1 MTPTYCLTQGFT
13 GGVGS
18 PPASFPHRKGT
29 HMDFLTSSDKT
40 TFYFEELHVNCNG
53 PEGGYAST
61 TTSFEVKDDT
71 VTHKW
76 YFSSTNGEE
85 ATEFDD
91 VFVDN
96 IDTKEDALN
105 YLDGRIERLKEEIAK
120 IEKLKAVVAASDFV
134 SATDKD
140 DNDYRLALGEDA
152 DEYEDADEDEN

>member
-1 MTPTYCLTQGFT
+1 
-13 GGVGS
+13 
-18 PPASFPHRKGT
+18 
-29 HMDFLTSSDKT
+29 MDFLTSGDKT
-40 TFYFEELHVNCNG
+40 FFYFEEMHVNCNG

-61 TTSFEVKDDT
+61 TTSFKVKDDT

-96 IDTKEDALN
+96 IDTKEDALD
-105 YLDGRIERLKEEIAK
+105 YLAGRIESLRDEIAK

-134 SATDKD
+134 SVTDKD

-152 DEYEDADEDEN
+152 EDEEDED

>member
-1 MTPTYCLTQGFT
+1 
-13 GGVGS
+13 
-18 PPASFPHRKGT
+18 
-29 HMDFLTSSDKT
+29 MDFLTNRDKT
-40 TFYFEELHVNCNG
+40 AFYFEELHVNCNG
-53 PEGGYAST
+53 AEGGYAST

-96 IDTKEDALN
+96 IDTKADALA
-105 YLDGRIERLKEEIAK
+105 YLDGSIERLRDEIAK
-120 IEKLKAVVAASDFV
+120 IEKLKAVVAASGFV
-134 SATDKD
+134 SVTDKD

-152 DEYEDADEDEN
+152 DEYEDSDDDD

>member
-1 MTPTYCLTQGFT
+1 
-13 GGVGS
+13 
-18 PPASFPHRKGT
+18 
-29 HMDFLTSSDKT
+29 MDFLTNSDKT
-40 TFYFEELHVNCNG
+40 VFYFEELHVNCNG

-61 TTSFEVKDDT
+61 TTSFKVKDDA

-105 YLDGRIERLKEEIAK
+105 YLDARIERLKDDIAR
-120 IEKLKAVVAASDFV
+120 IEKLKAVVAVSDFV
-134 SATDKD
+134 SETDKD
-140 DNDYRLALGEDA
+140 DSDYRLLVGED
-152 DEYEDADEDEN
+152 EEDEEEDEEDEV

>member
-1 MTPTYCLTQGFT
+1 
-13 GGVGS
+13 
-18 PPASFPHRKGT
+18 
-29 HMDFLTSSDKT
+29 MDFLTNSDKT
-40 TFYFEELHVNCNG
+40 AFYFEELHVNCNG
-53 PEGGYAST
+53 AEGGYAST

-96 IDTKEDALN
+96 IDTKADALA
-105 YLDGRIERLKEEIAK
+105 YLDGSIERLRDEIAK
-120 IEKLKAVVAASDFV
+120 IEKLKAVVAASGFV
-134 SATDKD
+134 SVTDKD

-152 DEYEDADEDEN
+152 DEYEDSDDDD

>member
-1 MTPTYCLTQGFT
+1 
-13 GGVGS
+13 
-18 PPASFPHRKGT
+18 
-29 HMDFLTSSDKT
+29 MDFLTNSDKT
-40 TFYFEELHVNCNG
+40 VFYFEELHVNCNG
-53 PEGGYAST
+53 AEGGYAST

-96 IDTKEDALN
+96 IDTKEDALA
-105 YLDGRIERLKEEIAK
+105 YLDGSIERLRDEIAK

>member
-1 MTPTYCLTQGFT
+1 
-13 GGVGS
+13 
-18 PPASFPHRKGT
+18 
-29 HMDFLTSSDKT
+29 MDFLTNSDKT
-40 TFYFEELHVNCNG
+40 VFYFEELHVNCNG

-61 TTSFEVKDDT
+61 TTSFKVRDDA

-134 SATDKD
+134 SVTDKD
-140 DNDYRLALGEDA
+140 DNDYRLALGED
-152 DEYEDADEDEN
+152 EYEDADEDADED

>member
-1 MTPTYCLTQGFT
+1 
-13 GGVGS
+13 
-18 PPASFPHRKGT
+18 
-29 HMDFLTSSDKT
+29 MDFLTSSDKT
-40 TFYFEELHVNCNG
+40 FFYFEELHVNCNG

-61 TTSFEVKDDT
+61 TTSFKVKDDA

-134 SATDKD
+134 SVTDKD
-140 DNDYRLALGEDA
+140 DSDYRLALGEDA
-152 DEYEDADEDEN
+152 DEDGDGDGEEEEEDED